1 VRDRVKH
8 KMQNRQSTYN
18 VYPLIGNTQF
28 SMQDKGRDFSKGR
41 KIFISF
47 FILHFSLFFLLP
59 SAAFSGTIPLPSLQ
73 IGLGQA
79 DNPGQV
85 SVLLQVVALLTIL
98 SLAPAILILM
108 TSFTRL
114 AVVFSFLKHAMGT
127 QQVPPGQIIV
137 GLALFLTLF
146 IMMPV
151 WQEINNNALQPY
163 LNEEISRTE
172 ALEAAMHP
180 IRNFMFKQTREKDL
194 ALFVKTAQLDKPN
207 APRDVPTSVLVPAFV
222 ISELKT
228 AFIIGFV
235 IYVPFLIIDM
245 VVASVLLSM
254 GMMMLP
260 PIMISL
266 PFKLMLFVLVDGWYL
281 IVGSLVKSFMTG

>member
-1 VRDRVKH
+1 MKNKTGDISKRKRIFH
-8 KMQNRQSTYN
+8 L
-18 VYPLIGNTQF
+18 PALL
-28 SMQDKGRDFSKGR
+28 GRRPFTGLF
-41 KIFISF
+41 FISY
-47 FILHFSLFFLLP
+47 FSLLLAIP
-59 SAAFSGTIPLPSLQ
+59 AVALSATMPLPSLQ

-79 DNPGQV
+79 DNPEQV

-114 AVVFSFLKHAMGT
+114 AVVFSFLKHAMGAH
-127 QQVPPGQIIV
+127 QVPPGQIIV

-151 WQEINNNALQPY
+151 WQQVNKNALQPY
-163 LNEEISRTE
+163 LNEEISGAE
-172 ALEAAMHP
+172 ALEAATHP
-180 IRNFMFKQTREKDL
+180 IRQFMFRQTREKDL
-194 ALFVKTAQLDKPN
+194 ALFVKTAKLGKPN
-207 APRDVPTSVLVPAFV
+207 APTDVPTSVLIPAFV

-235 IYVPFLIIDM
+235 VYVPFLIIDM

-281 IVGSLVKSFMTG
+281 IVGSLVRSFVTG